1 MKTLRLLAFAL
12 GLAGC
17 ASEGPPRTFANNDL
31 ELAVG
36 NSARMGCSCMF
47 VMERDEA
54 YCRAWVK
61 ASPDVAKVSFDVQR
75 KRVEASSF
83 LSWAA
88 TAHWVDDQVGC
99 ILE

>member
-1 MKTLRLLAFAL
+1 MRRLTLTLGML
-12 GLAGC
+12 GLLGC

-36 NSARMGCSCMF
+36 NSARMGCSCRF

-61 ASPDVAKVSFDVQR
+61 ASPDVAKVTFDTAN

-83 LSWAA
+83 VSWAA
-88 TAHWVDDQVGC
+88 TARYVDEQKGC
-99 ILE
+99 VLE